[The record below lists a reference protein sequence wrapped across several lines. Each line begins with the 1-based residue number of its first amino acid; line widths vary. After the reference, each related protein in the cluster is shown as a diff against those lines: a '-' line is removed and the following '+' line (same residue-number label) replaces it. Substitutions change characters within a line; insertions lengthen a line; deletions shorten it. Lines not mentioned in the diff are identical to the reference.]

1 MWCNVRAINTGE
13 GAGVVQT
20 IGACSRRLSTL
31 VDGVLLVPQ
40 QIDTFWMLPRS
51 GLGFERQSSSQLE
64 RAGSYTDSRV
74 LSSNT
79 EHIVITL

>member
-1 MWCNVRAINTGE
+1 MWCNVRAIDTGE
-13 GAGVVQT
+13 GAGVVRT
-20 IGACSRRLSTL
+20 IGARSRRLSTL
-31 VDGVLLVPQ
+31 VDGVAQ
-40 QIDTFWMLPRS
+40 QIDTFWMVPRS

-64 RAGSYTDSRV
+64 RAGPYTDSRV